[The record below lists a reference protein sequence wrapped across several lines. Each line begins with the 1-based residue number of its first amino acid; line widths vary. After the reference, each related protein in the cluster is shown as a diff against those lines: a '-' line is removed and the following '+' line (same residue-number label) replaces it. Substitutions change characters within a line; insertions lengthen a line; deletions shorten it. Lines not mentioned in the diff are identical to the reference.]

1 MVENKICLIF
11 IGDLRANENL
21 HLTSMH
27 LIWARQHNRI
37 AATFEELNPHWD
49 DEMVFQESRKLL
61 GAQMQHI
68 TYNEFLPLLIG

>member
-1 MVENKICLIF
+1 
-11 IGDLRANENL
+11 
-21 HLTSMH
+21 MH

-49 DEMVFQESRKLL
+49 DEVVFQESRKLL